1 MRKTQTKDNIM
12 LNAFKLFLKKGFTDV
27 SINEIVKNA
36 GTTKGG
42 FFHYFESKDQL
53 YREVIETYLV
63 SCFEIASH
71 SILDTNETLYG
82 KLKAYFD
89 FIPNSDKV
97 MLSMINDPSI
107 SYRSLYLLIMEAL
120 KKYDYFID
128 QYTEILQRIYQLI
141 KEQLAKGLQNKEI
154 AKNVDIDSI
163 AYQIITLYEGML
175 RLWVTNPEMFSKK
188 ENDRIIEQL
197 WNSIRA

>member
-42 FFHYFESKDQL
+42 FFHYFESKDHL
-53 YREVIETYLV
+53 YREIIETYLV

-97 MLSMINDPSI
+97 MLIMINDPNI

-128 QYTEILQRIYQLI
+128 QYKEIFQRIYQLI

-154 AKNVDIDSI
+154 AKNVDIDAV

-175 RLWVTNPEMFSKK
+175 RLWVINPEMFSKK